1 MSDTT
6 QQNPDEQQPQADPV
20 FTLHMAAMR
29 EMQEPRDG
37 IAPTPVSYI
46 ICCFFALLA
55 GGWYLG
61 YYSGEWTANGLSERP
76 IAGIPPTAPPQ
87 DPMVLGKEVF
97 GACIQ
102 CHQESGLGVAG
113 TYPPLAKSE
122 YVLGDKRRLV
132 AILLKGINGELVVD
146 GKVYNSQ
153 MPAWEIRED
162 EEIAAVLTYIRAS
175 WGNKAD
181 PVPISL
187 VTAVRKETAGKGEW
201 RSATL
206 DEFAATAPAAPA
218 APATP
223 AAAETPAAAPV
234 K

>member
-1 MSDTT
+1 MSQATN
-6 QQNPDEQQPQADPV
+6 QNPEDNSQVDPV
-20 FTLHMAAMR
+20 FTMHMAAMR
-29 EMQEPRDG
+29 EMQDPRDG

-55 GGWYLG
+55 GGWYAG
-61 YYSGEWTANGLSERP
+61 YYGGDWTANGLSERP
-76 IAGIPPTAPPQ
+76 IAGTPPVAPPQ

-102 CHQESGLGVAG
+102 CHQEHGMGVAG
-113 TYPPLAKSE
+113 TYPPLAGSE
-122 YVLGDKRRLV
+122 YVVGDKRRLV
-132 AILLKGINGELVVD
+132 AILLKGVSGELTVN
-146 GKVYNSQ
+146 GKIYNSQ

-181 PVPISL
+181 RVPIDL
-187 VTAVRKETAGKGEW
+187 VTAVRKETAGKPEW
-201 RSATL
+201 RAATL
-206 DEFAATAPAAPA
+206 AEFAGT
-218 APATP
+218 
-223 AAAETPAAAPV
+223 